1 MLQVAICDD
10 NHAIREELKQYL
22 NDFSSKSNIEIEL
35 HEFKSGEELLGS
47 HYQEFDLLILDI
59 QMDGMNGLDV
69 ARKVRETNSDMTIIF
84 FTNYIQ
90 YALEGYEV
98 QAYRFLLK
106 PLSYEQFSSIV
117 GTALIDYANRKQN
130 VFIVNSR
137 DKNTCILIDD
147 ILYAETDRRH
157 IMIHTMNHNIDST
170 MTMREVEDTL
180 KNYLFFRCHTS
191 YLVSLQKI
199 KSIGLQDLE
208 LIDGTKIPVSKHRR
222 KDLKEK
228 LATFWGEKFL

>member
-35 HEFKSGEELLGS
+35 HEFKSGEELLRS

-69 ARKVRETNSDMTIIF
+69 ARKIRETNSDMTIIF

-137 DKNTCILIDD
+137 DKNTCILIDN

-157 IMIHTMNHNIDST
+157 IVIHTMNHNIDST

-222 KDLKEK
+222 KDSKEK